1 MLIKIDNISRANEK
15 KYSQYGFNPSDLIP
29 LSKKNPNDL
38 WKELTKE
45 VNLIS
50 KGHLK
55 KITKNILRDHK
66 DKFKVYPA
74 SISYHYNYQN
84 GLIEQTVSLL
94 KIAKEIGSHYDIDI
108 DLLVSGVCL
117 HQIGKLYSINL
128 GSKVSKSSHRSLV
141 GNAILSRDI
150 VNKYISDIKNFPE
163 DDKLRLEH
171 LILSYQG
178 RKEWQSP
185 VEPQTLEAI
194 LLHSI
199 NYLDSKINFMR
210 RDEL

>member
-1 MLIKIDNISRANEK
+1 M
-15 KYSQYGFNPSDLIP
+15 
-29 LSKKNPNDL
+29 KKNNKQEL
-38 WKELTKE
+38 LKEGHKFFQDRFDYASYISCPDCDSHYLRCPDE
-45 VNLIS
+45 QEFRRLVNL
-50 KGHLK
+50 K
-55 KITKNILRDHK
+55 KVTKNILRDHK
-66 DKFKVYPA
+66 EKFKVYPA

-94 KIAKEIGSHYDIDI
+94 KVAKQIGSHYDIDI
-108 DLLVSGVCL
+108 DLLISGVCL

-128 GSKVSKSSHRSLV
+128 GSSISKSNHKSLV

-150 VNKYISDIKNFPE
+150 VNKYISEVKNFPE
-163 DDKLRLEH
+163 DDKLSLEH

-185 VEPQTLEAI
+185 VEPQTIEAI

-199 NYLDSKINFMR
+199 NFIDSKINFMR